1 VSLADYRHR
10 TARTSVTLEDFRA
23 FLTSG
28 GTRDWVFAIVKAR
41 VPHGDA
47 HDLTQ
52 EALAEALKAFVSAPP
67 AIDEALLGW
76 IATIARRVVADF
88 LKKRGRR
95 RRYEGD
101 MPEGNGASSE
111 DGARESAS
119 SAAND
124 DGEPGGDPGARG
136 VVEPSYD
143 PRQGSADD
151 VDLES
156 DSLLHWLEGQVAG
169 SPTDRETFEILLEH
183 GLGKKT
189 YQTIADER
197 GITLTALSSR
207 IFEFRKKYIER
218 HRRERNRIWLLLL
231 LFGAAVV
238 VLVAW
243 LLSRRDEPPGGAIAP
258 PDTPVLD
265 RVLGRPLPVSHPRPD
280 DLIEPDAGAGAPQ
293 P

>member
-10 TARTSVTLEDFRA
+10 AARTSVTLEDFRA
-23 FLTSG
+23 FVARR

-41 VPHGDA
+41 VPFDDA

-67 AIDEALLGW
+67 AIDEALLAW
-76 IATIARRVVADF
+76 IATITRRVVADF

-95 RRYEGD
+95 RTYEGD
-101 MPEGNGASSE
+101 MPEGHGASSE

-119 SAAND
+119 SSAND
-124 DGEPGGDPGARG
+124 DGEPGGDRAARG
-136 VVEPSYD
+136 VVEPSFD
-143 PRQGSADD
+143 PREGNGDD
-151 VDLES
+151 DDLES
-156 DSLLHWLEGQVAG
+156 DSLFRWLEGQVAG

-189 YQTIADER
+189 YRAIAEER

-207 IFEFRKKYIER
+207 IFEFRKKYIAR
-218 HRRERNRIWLLLL
+218 HRRERNRMWLLLL
-231 LFGAAVV
+231 LFGVACV

-243 LLSRRDEPPGGAIAP
+243 LLSRRDEPPGGTIAP
-258 PDTPVLD
+258 PTPVLD
-265 RVLGRPLPVSHPRPD
+265 RVLGNPLPVSHPRPD
-280 DLIEPDAGAGAPQ
+280 DLIEPDAGTGAPR